1 MLKKPTAAVKGEK
14 HNIRCGGLNGCDY
27 VVRIYTC
34 FAANCSE
41 AYNGATLQQVEVRIY
56 NIDDRRWDTMLF
68 NYNDARGTGVERYF
82 ELEEEPRENRLKYL
96 DQDYEVRIQ
105 DSNGQWSNTV
115 RGSIIRV

>member
-1 MLKKPTAAVKGEK
+1 
-14 HNIRCGGLNGCDY
+14 
-27 VVRIYTC
+27 
-34 FAANCSE
+34 
-41 AYNGATLQQVEVRIY
+41 VEVRIY
-56 NIDDRRWDTMLF
+56 NKDDRRWDTMLF

-96 DQDYEVRIQ
+96 DQDYEVRVQ

>member
-1 MLKKPTAAVKGEK
+1 
-14 HNIRCGGLNGCDY
+14 
-27 VVRIYTC
+27 
-34 FAANCSE
+34 
-41 AYNGATLQQVEVRIY
+41 VEVRIY

-96 DQDYEVRIQ
+96 DQDYEVRVQ